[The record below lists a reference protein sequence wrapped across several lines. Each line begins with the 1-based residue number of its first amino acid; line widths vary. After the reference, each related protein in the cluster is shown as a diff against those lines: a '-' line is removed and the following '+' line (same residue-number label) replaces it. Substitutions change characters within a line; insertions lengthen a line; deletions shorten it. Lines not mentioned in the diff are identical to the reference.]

1 MRFADVEGALREAGL
16 AARGGFAPGPGDDVP
31 DVAPGV
37 AARAIVL
44 VGNAGPEMWA
54 RFSQERREESDP
66 LDRWTE
72 RVVTRLAAA
81 LGAHALFPFQ
91 RPYFPFQ
98 RWARKAEACYPSP
111 LGLLLHSEYGLW
123 HGYRAALL
131 FARALDLPEAASR
144 TPSACEKCADRPCLS
159 VCPVGAFSGTSYDV
173 GRCVA
178 HLVASPRG
186 DCVLEGC
193 RARRACPVGASFRYV
208 PAQAEFHMAAF
219 IRNHA
224 KA

>member
-1 MRFADVEGALREAGL
+1 MRFADVEGALREVGL

-31 DVAPGV
+31 DISPGV
-37 AARAIVL
+37 AARAVVL
-44 VGNAGPEMWA
+44 VGNAGPGMWA
-54 RFSQERREESDP
+54 RFSLERREESDP

-81 LGAHALFPFQ
+81 LGAHAVFPFQ
-91 RPYFPFQ
+91 RPYLPFQ
-98 RWARKAEACYPSP
+98 RWARKAEACRPSP

-123 HGYRAALL
+123 HGYRAAIL
-131 FARALDLPEAASR
+131 FGRALDLPEAAR
-144 TPSACEKCADRPCLS
+144 TPSACEECAGPCLS
-159 VCPVGAFSGTSYDV
+159 VCPVEAFSGTSYDV

-186 DCVLEGC
+186 DCILEGC

-224 KA
+224 KT